1 MNPWDVFTWL
11 MSATLG
17 GSALLIFG
25 FFLRDLPGMLGED
38 DEDASASESR
48 NEDMNDDEAAPR

>member
-25 FFLRDLPGMLGED
+25 YFLRDLPGILEQ
-38 DEDASASESR
+38 DEQETSANLDPE
-48 NEDMNDDEAAPR
+48 NDRSDTEATPR

>member
-25 FFLRDLPGMLGED
+25 YFLRDLPGILGK
-38 DEDASASESR
+38 DEPDISGDVREE
-48 NEDMNDDEAAPR
+48 EDMSDDEASPW